1 MQYGKDHEAD
11 AKKALEVE
19 IGCVV
24 RPSGFWIDPQFE
36 YLGASPDGLID
47 ADLTELKIPS
57 AVALKRKPT
66 FLYGVQ
72 KGGIVEI
79 KCPERGKVL
88 TVEAVLQKHKDL
100 AGIFDKKRPKLL
112 MNVKHKHYFQVQ
124 GELHHTERSYG
135 LFVLWTPLDIIVF
148 IVYSI

>member
-1 MQYGKDHEAD
+1 MQYGKVHEAD

-19 IGCVV
+19 IGCEV

-47 ADLTELKIPS
+47 TDLTELKIPS

-79 KCPERGKVL
+79 KCPERGKGL

-100 AGIFDKKRPKLL
+100 TGIVTRP
-112 MNVKHKHYFQVQ
+112 F
-124 GELHHTERSYG
+124 S
-135 LFVLWTPLDIIVF
+135 
-148 IVYSI
+148 